1 MNLKQLLETQ
11 LGTIDDAVF
20 GKAYYAYL
28 LKHNE
33 TPPSDENLLEA
44 LEWMS
49 DYILNVRDGK

>member
-11 LGTIDDAVF
+11 LGTIDDVVF

-33 TPPSDENLLEA
+33 TPPTDETLIEA
-44 LEWMS
+44 LEWLS
-49 DYILNVRDGK
+49 DYILEERDGK

>member
-11 LGTIDDAVF
+11 LGTIDDITF
-20 GKAYYAYL
+20 SKAYGAYHIEYGKL
-28 LKHNE
+28 PTDK
-33 TPPSDENLLEA
+33 TLLEA